1 MKKDNSPP
9 LSKRWKPRVGS
20 ARELVWE
27 LHQFL
32 ADRDYECSPT
42 YKALKL
48 EPTPIEGVAT
58 FKTSFTG
65 YKNFP
70 RRSLW
75 RLIVGIILCL
85 TVLLIPLGIRL
96 IRKSKYIFRHSFEL
110 SVDGE
115 SYRAGARTQD
125 PHRPQSEV
133 LDMASDARITLR
145 AEVTRIRLGKIKVVK
160 NKSEKEKLAAEFNQL
175 SKELDRLIPKIEI
188 PKAVEDSG

>member
-1 MKKDNSPP
+1 MKKDNDP
-9 LSKRWKPRVGS
+9 LVPKRWKPRVSS
-20 ARELVWE
+20 ASDLVWE
-27 LHQFL
+27 LYQFL
-32 ADRDYECSPT
+32 TDRDYECSPS
-42 YKALKL
+42 YEALKL

-58 FKTSFTG
+58 FKKSFMG
-65 YKNFP
+65 YKDFP

-75 RLIVGIILCL
+75 RLIVGIVLCL
-85 TVLLIPLGIRL
+85 TVLLIPLGIWL
-96 IRKSKYIFRHSFEL
+96 IRKSKYILRHSFEL

-145 AEVTRIRLGKIKVVK
+145 AEVMRIRLGKIKVVK
-160 NKSEKEKLAAEFNQL
+160 NKLETEKLAAEFVQL
-175 SKELDRLIPKIEI
+175 GKELDRLIPKIEI